1 MNHVAKSVPDLEGRT
16 DLPAERQLQI
26 DFTRAEQLALIR
38 DARIPPAAGISAHAV
53 KSVLVAIDQFARG
66 RECWASQVR
75 IAAVANLSRRV
86 CQRAIGRLIDL
97 SLVTCDRVGCAE
109 RTDHRGGVTNR
120 YRIVWSELAVLSP
133 AVSMRCAHPRQPDGA
148 RIPPSH
154 HSRPAPTAPTN
165 APLEPTNA
173 PPGPTNAPP
182 WRTKRLEPLETTTAP
197 PPPPTEPGTCSATVN
212 GCAGLAAD
220 VELQTENPIAE
231 LLRDAGLAHWRT
243 LGVEFARLDAHVVSA
258 AIATYRANVSRLA
271 GPGALVSFLRTG
283 VWPRDGLIDP
293 AQDALADER
302 RAAKRRQAAR
312 EAACWELVRTARR
325 RGDSEETIRAELDRR
340 GLSDVYGGG

>member
-1 MNHVAKSVPDLEGRT
+1 MTQGRIEGVVELLQRLTVLCPHLPDRLVDAYCVICKKS
-16 DLPAERQLQI
+16 A
-26 DFTRAEQLALIR
+26 LA
-38 DARIPPAAGISAHAV
+38 ARISTRRILSE
-53 KSVLVAIDQFARG
+53 KSIQRWTHDAKALGLITVEYASHQRG
-66 RECWASQVR
+66 RS
-75 IAAVANLSRRV
+75 SP
-86 CQRAIGRLIDL
+86 
-97 SLVTCDRVGCAE
+97 
-109 RTDHRGGVTNR
+109 NR
-120 YRIVWSELAVLSP
+120 YRVNFAIVMRLLAPSP
-133 AVSMRCAHPRQPDGA
+133 AGAIQSHPEADSRAPVPASAPIPASWDSGDGSDGNVSAEEGGRGWTRVDIVSTPGVDIVSTPKNVVIRKSAAPLP
-148 RIPPSH
+148 
-154 HSRPAPTAPTN
+154 PTASV
-165 APLEPTNA
+165 
-173 PPGPTNAPP
+173 GQD
-182 WRTKRLEPLETTTAP
+182 
-197 PPPPTEPGTCSATVN
+197 